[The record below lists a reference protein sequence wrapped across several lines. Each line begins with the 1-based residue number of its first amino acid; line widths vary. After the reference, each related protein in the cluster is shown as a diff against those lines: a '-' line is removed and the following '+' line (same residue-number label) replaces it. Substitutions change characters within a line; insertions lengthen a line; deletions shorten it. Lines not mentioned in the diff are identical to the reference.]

1 MNSIHNPDADRCAA
15 QARRTQNA
23 MPPRSRQRSSERYT

>member
-23 MPPRSRQRSSERYT
+23 MPPR